1 MNALEVIMLR
11 IYLPDDKAHLER
23 VLQAI
28 ESFVPGGDVHVH
40 ELHPAF
46 DQRGYRLPMDT
57 KERTLMIEYIEE
69 SCRARIFVDAFH
81 DVIKPGRIVGSTV
94 YLCAAE
100 EEQPEEGQQNEGD
113 EKAQG

>member
-28 ESFVPGGDVHVH
+28 ESFMPGGDVHVH

-46 DQRGYRLPMDT
+46 DQKGYRLPSDT
-57 KERTLMIEYIEE
+57 EERTLMIEYIEE

-81 DVIKPGRIVGSTV
+81 DVIKPGRIVGTTM
-94 YLCAAE
+94 YLCAGE
-100 EEQPEEGQQNEGD
+100 EEQQDENAEE
-113 EKAQG
+113 AQG

>member
-28 ESFVPGGDVHVH
+28 ESFMPGGDVHVH

-46 DQRGYRLPMDT
+46 DQKGYRLPPAT
-57 KERTLMIEYIEE
+57 RERTLMIEYIEE

-94 YLCAAE
+94 YLCAGE
-100 EEQPEEGQQNEGD
+100 EEQQDTDAQE
-113 EKAQG
+113 AQG

>member
-11 IYLPDDKAHLER
+11 IYLPDDEAHLGR

-28 ESFVPGGDVHVH
+28 ESFVPGGEVHVH

-46 DQRGYRLPMDT
+46 DQTGNRLPLAT

-69 SCRARIFVDAFH
+69 SCRARIFVDAFY
-81 DVIKPGRIVGSTV
+81 DVIKPGRIVGTTM
-94 YLCAAE
+94 YLCAGE
-100 EEQPEEGQQNEGD
+100 EEQNAD
-113 EKAQG
+113 AQEAQD